1 MLNFETI
8 SASYPVNLRA
18 FRRNILR
25 EYLQYKILRAIFD
38 SSMAKKLS
46 FIGGTALRIVHG
58 NTRFSED
65 LDFDNF
71 GLEREEFDRLSIIVK
86 KALELEGYQV
96 ETKNVYK
103 KAFRCYVRFP
113 KLLFEYGLSPI
124 EEEKILV
131 QFDSFGHGFKYRP
144 EKVILNKFDVFSQ
157 IFVTPADIL
166 LSQKIYAAMTRKRTK
181 GRDFF
186 DIVFLLGKTKPN
198 YKYLEVKMDIADAK
212 TLKKRLVKFCRNLN
226 WMTLSKEVEPF
237 LFSASDSRRVSVFP
251 EFIKA
256 AEL

>member
-1 MLNFETI
+1 MLNFDAI
-8 SASYPVNLRA
+8 AAGYPANLRP

-25 EYLQYKILRAIFD
+25 EYLQYKILQAIFG
-38 SSMAKKLS
+38 SPMAGKLS

-71 GLEREEFDRLSIIVK
+71 DLTQAEFGRLSVIVR
-86 KALELEGYQV
+86 KALELEGYRV
-96 ETKNVYK
+96 ETRNVYK

-144 EKVILNKFDVFSQ
+144 EKVILNRFDVFTE
-157 IFVTPADIL
+157 IFVTPTDIL
-166 LSQKIYAAMTRKRTK
+166 LSQKIYAALTRKRAK

-186 DIVFLLGKTKPN
+186 DIVFLAGKTKPN
-198 YKYLEVKMDIADAK
+198 YQYLKMKIGADSAAR
-212 TLKKRLVKFCRNLN
+212 LKKKMAKHFRGLN
-226 WMTLSKEVEPF
+226 FGQLAKEVGPF
-237 LFSASDSRRVSVFP
+237 LFSAKEAQRITLFP
-251 EFIKA
+251 DWLKTAKF
-256 AEL
+256 